1 MPFQSHVQFSGMG
14 EYILGAPK
22 EASGQTSSAHIVGF
36 LLFGASFPPK
46 ARKSRGNNV
55 ARTKVSSARH
65 LLTTAGRDKFWG
77 RPRCFVFAFSMAV
90 WVSCKSSYLSRAKLL
105 PAWIHV
111 AWSTKCCPNKDN
123 FAEQSE
129 YCLPRRNRCFEKC
142 ATLLPRSSDKK
153 PREKF

>member
-22 EASGQTSSAHIVGF
+22 EAPGQTSSAHIVGF

-77 RPRCFVFAFSMAV
+77 PPRCFVFAARGVEEGGPFP
-90 WVSCKSSYLSRAKLL
+90 WRFGFRAKVL
-105 PAWIHV
+105 I
-111 AWSTKCCPNKDN
+111 CPG
-123 FAEQSE
+123 
-129 YCLPRRNRCFEKC
+129 
-142 ATLLPRSSDKK
+142 RSFYLHGYK
-153 PREKF
+153 